1 MIFVESRKK
10 KEKTLNAKY
19 PNAIIIDLTSKS
31 ESEYK
36 VFSPFYPHGNIPV
49 PFSHNIFSCSV
60 EGVWQGLKVFESND
74 VDTSKFNITDMKGI
88 KRSVRVFGKIKGHRE
103 GVNGIKILDYKTAR
117 KEIFIKT
124 YYWLLENKL
133 KKQVEKLAD
142 LAKKRDIVLL
152 DYETN
157 TDIENFNKP
166 ISHAGLVKHY
176 IEKMHSVYKAPIQ
189 TRLDL

>member
-10 KEKTLNAKY
+10 KVRTLNAQY

-49 PFSHNIFSCSV
+49 PFSQNVFSCSV
-60 EGVWQGLKVFESND
+60 EGIWQGLKVFESCD
-74 VDTSKFNITDMKGI
+74 IDTSKFKITDMKGI

-103 GVNGIKILDYKTAR
+103 GVNGIQILDYRTAR
-117 KEIFIKT
+117 KEIYIKT

-133 KKQVEKLAD
+133 KKQVEELTD

-166 ISHAGLVKHY
+166 ISHAGLVKLY
-176 IEKMHSVYKAPIQ
+176 IEKVHSVYKAPIQ

>member
-10 KEKTLNAKY
+10 KEKTLKAKY

-49 PFSHNIFSCSV
+49 PFSQNVLSCSV

-74 VDTSKFNITDMKGI
+74 VDISKFNITDMKGI

-103 GVNGIKILDYKTAR
+103 GVNGIQILDYKTAR

-124 YYWLLENKL
+124 YFWLLENKL
-133 KKQVEKLAD
+133 EKEVEKLVD
-142 LAKKRDIVLL
+142 LAKKRDIVFL

-157 TDIENFNKP
+157 TDIENFQKP

-176 IEKMHSVYKAPIQ
+176 IEKMHIIYRTPIQ
-189 TRLDL
+189 TKLDL

>member
-10 KEKTLNAKY
+10 KEKSLSAKY

-31 ESEYK
+31 ESEYV

-49 PFSHNIFSCSV
+49 PFSKNVFSCSV
-60 EGVWQGLKVFESND
+60 EGVWQGLKVFESSG
-74 VDTSKFNITDMKGI
+74 VDISKFNITDMKGI
-88 KRSVRVFGKIKGHRE
+88 KRSVRVFGPIKGHRE
-103 GVNGIKILDYKTAR
+103 GVNGIQILDYKTAR
-117 KEIFIKT
+117 KEIFVKT

-133 KKQVEKLAD
+133 KKEVKKLAD
-142 LAKKRDIVLL
+142 LAKIKDIVLL

-157 TDIENFNKP
+157 TDLENFTKP

-176 IEKMHSVYKAPIQ
+176 IEKLDSIYKAPTQ